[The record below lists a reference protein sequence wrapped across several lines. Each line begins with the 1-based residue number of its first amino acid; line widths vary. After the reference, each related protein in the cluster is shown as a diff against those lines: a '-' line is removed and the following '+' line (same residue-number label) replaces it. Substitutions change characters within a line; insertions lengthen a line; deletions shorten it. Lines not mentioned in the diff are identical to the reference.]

1 MNVSFDTNKSMFMCR
16 QCVQKWENVF
26 FFQLMEDCWP
36 WTIVS
41 PAQKN
46 DIFPERTW
54 SDTGSTL
61 SPNTLFSWFLVSLNI
76 VPDSMERLSIVQP
89 LYMAFVWKFKKWTW
103 KHGSRDSF
111 TLFCCST
118 VGELM
123 DWLFFYWAF
132 DGLILRLWADAFLY
146 LFFAFYLWFF
156 LI

>member
-1 MNVSFDTNKSMFMCR
+1 MIQRVVEREGGALQTYWNRVQMRWMYRLTLTRVCLCAGNVYRS
-16 QCVQKWENVF
+16 ENV

-36 WTIVS
+36 WTIVL

-89 LYMAFVWKFKKWTW
+89 LYMAFVWKFKKWTR

-111 TLFCCST
+111 TLWWCST
-118 VGELM
+118 LGELM
-123 DWLFFYWAF
+123 DW
-132 DGLILRLWADAFLY
+132 
-146 LFFAFYLWFF
+146 
-156 LI
+156 